1 MLRKLRELLKAATR
15 AGRNWQRLDALAEAA
30 LQNSELERA
39 VDLYGQLIDRKPLYA
54 ETRYKRANALNRLGR
69 LDASLADYDQSIAL
83 DPAHARALCNRGAVL
98 EKLGRWQ
105 ESLASYDRAIALD
118 PRDFL
123 AHYNRG
129 SALKELDRFDEAL
142 SSYDRAIALKSN
154 FVEAHINRGNVLVE
168 LNRQA
173 AAIES
178 YDRAIA
184 MEPRH
189 AEAFHGRGLALS
201 ALKRFEEA
209 VVEYERAIELRP
221 SYTEAYHGLGLA
233 LTNLKRFDRA
243 IASVERALALDPDRK
258 FLLGTSCATKM
269 QACRWD
275 SFDSDLLL
283 IARGVQFGKAVCSPM
298 TFASLLD
305 SPALHRSAAESW
317 IREQA
322 RPNEALG
329 AIPGRPR
336 SGRIRIGYF
345 SADFGAHPV
354 SLLAAGLFESHDRRK
369 FEVSAF
375 AFGPEVHDAVRARLV
390 RAFDR
395 FEDVRERSD
404 REVAAL
410 ARDRGIDI
418 AVDLNGFTEY
428 CRTKIFALRAAP
440 IQVNYLGYPGTMGA
454 KYMDYLV
461 ADRTLI
467 PRAHQDQYA
476 EKIIYLPDSFIPF
489 DSSYAIADKTFTRQ
503 ELGLPSDAFVFCCF
517 NNAFKITP
525 PIFDSWMRI
534 LGRAENS
541 VLWLSQANATAVAN
555 LRNEA
560 LRRGIDPHRLIFA
573 ERWASLPEHLARL
586 RVAGLFLDTLP
597 YNAHATALDALWAG
611 LPVLTRAG
619 QGFAARVAA
628 SLLRTVGL
636 APLITESSAQYE
648 DSAVELATEPAR
660 LAELRALL
668 ARSRSTAALFDT
680 ERYTRNLEAA
690 FQQIY
695 DRYHS
700 DAPPCHIN
708 EHLAT

>member
-1 MLRKLRELLKAATR
+1 MLLRLRELFKADKR
-15 AGRNWQRLDALAEAA
+15 ASDDWQRLDALARTA
-30 LQNSELERA
+30 LQNGELESA
-39 VDLYGQLIDRKPLYA
+39 VDLYGQLIDSKPRYA
-54 ETRYKRANALNRLGR
+54 EARYKRANALSRLGR
-69 LDASLADYDQSIAL
+69 LDAALADYDQSIAL
-83 DPAHARALCNRGAVL
+83 DPAHARAFCNRGAVL
-98 EKLGRWQ
+98 EQLGRWQ

-118 PRDFL
+118 CSDFL
-123 AHYNRG
+123 THYNRG
-129 SALKELDRFDEAL
+129 SALKQLERFDEAL
-142 SSYDRAIALKSN
+142 ASYDRAIALNSD
-154 FVEAHINRGNVLVE
+154 FVAAHINRGNVLLE

-173 AAIES
+173 GAIES

-201 ALKRFEEA
+201 TLKRFEEA

-221 SYTEAYHGLGLA
+221 SYTEAHHGLGLA
-233 LTNLKRFDRA
+233 LANLKRFDRA
-243 IASVERALALDPDRK
+243 IASVDRALALDPDKK

-275 SFDSDLLL
+275 DFDSDLKL
-283 IARGVQFGKAVCSPM
+283 IARGVQFGKALCSPM
-298 TFASLLD
+298 TFAALLD
-305 SPALHRSAAESW
+305 FPELHRAAAESW

-322 RPNEALG
+322 PPDAALG
-329 AIPGRPR
+329 TIPGRQR

-354 SLLAAGLFESHDRRK
+354 SLLAAGLFASHDRTK
-369 FEVSAF
+369 FEVTAF
-375 AFGPEVHDAVRARLV
+375 AFGPEAHDAVRARLV

-410 ARDRGIDI
+410 ARERGIDI

-454 KYMDYLV
+454 KYIDYIV
-461 ADRTLI
+461 ADRVLI
-467 PRAHQDQYA
+467 PRAHQDHYA

-503 ELGLPSDAFVFCCF
+503 ELGLPSDSFVFCCF

-525 PIFDSWMRI
+525 AIFDSWMRI
-534 LGRAENS
+534 LGRTENS
-541 VLWLSQANATAVAN
+541 VLWLSHANSTAAAN

-560 LRRGIDPHRLIFA
+560 SRRGIDPHRLIFA

-586 RVAGLFLDTLP
+586 RVADLFLDTLP
-597 YNAHATALDALWAG
+597 YNAHATAIDALWAG
-611 LPVLTRAG
+611 LPLLTLAG
-619 QGFAARVAA
+619 HGFAARVAA
-628 SLLRTVGL
+628 SLLRTAGL
-636 APLITESSAQYE
+636 TQLITESSAQYE
-648 DSAVELATEPAR
+648 DSAVELATDPTR
-660 LAELRALL
+660 LAELRVLFAQ
-668 ARSRSTAALFDT
+668 SRATAALFDT

-690 FQQIY
+690 FQRIY
-695 DRYHS
+695 DQYHS
-700 DAPPCHIN
+700 GAPPCHIN